1 MPSNSIKLV
10 IAGFVM
16 GWGPCLT
23 YTAPLLLPY
32 IGATK
37 RTWQDGLKVG
47 VVFAI
52 GRLLALAILGGLA
65 TVAFS
70 RINQF
75 FPPQKSGWLY
85 GIVSLFM
92 IAMGVC
98 IILGKGF
105 KIPIG
110 NKMLNRGTE
119 GMFLFGFLMG
129 VAPCVPYVAILTY
142 IACVAENAVLA
153 GMWYATAFAL
163 GTAIA
168 PIALGAFMGFIPG
181 KALKSLKLL
190 KIFQAVCGVILILFG
205 FQLSYYVL
213 HVLI

>member
-1 MPSNSIKLV
+1 MPSNSIKLIV
-10 IAGFVM
+10 AGFVM

-23 YTAPLLLPY
+23 STAPLLLPY

-37 RTWQDGLKVG
+37 ITWQGGLKTG
-47 VVFAI
+47 MVFSI
-52 GRLLALAILGGLA
+52 GRLLALAILGGLV

-75 FPPQKSGWLY
+75 FPPQRSGWLY

-92 IAMGVC
+92 IVMGILIV
-98 IILGKGF
+98 LGKGF
-105 KIPIG
+105 RMPFG
-110 NKMLNRGTE
+110 NKMLDRGTE

-142 IACVAENAVLA
+142 IACVAEKDVLA
-153 GMWYATAFAL
+153 GVWYATVFAS

-168 PIALGAFMGFIPG
+168 PIVLATFMGFIPG
-181 KALKSLKLL
+181 KVLKSSKFF
-190 KIFQAVCGVILILFG
+190 KIFQGVCGVVLIIFG
-205 FQLSYYVL
+205 FQLLYYVV
-213 HVLI
+213 HVLM

>member
-1 MPSNSIKLV
+1 MLSDSIKLI

-37 RTWQDGLKVG
+37 RTWQGGLQTG
-47 VVFAI
+47 IVFSI
-52 GRLLALAILGGLA
+52 GRLLALAILGGLV

-75 FPPQKSGWLY
+75 FPPQRSGWIY

-92 IAMGVC
+92 IVMGIC

-142 IACVAENAVLA
+142 IACVAENDVLA
-153 GMWYATAFAL
+153 GVWYATVFAL

-168 PIALGAFMGFIPG
+168 PIVLATFMGFIPG
-181 KALKSLKLL
+181 KVLKSFKFF
-190 KIFQAVCGVILILFG
+190 KIFQGVCGVVLILFG
-205 FQLSYYVL
+205 FQLLYYVV
-213 HVLI
+213 HVLT

>member
-1 MPSNSIKLV
+1 
-10 IAGFVM
+10 M

-37 RTWQDGLKVG
+37 RTCQDGLKVG
-47 VVFAI
+47 LVFSI

-75 FPPQKSGWLY
+75 FPPQRSGWLY
-85 GIVSLFM
+85 GVVSLFM
-92 IAMGVC
+92 IVMGIL

-105 KIPIG
+105 RIPIV
-110 NKMLNRGTE
+110 NKILDRGAE
-119 GMFLFGFLMG
+119 SMFLFGFLMG

-142 IACVAENAVLA
+142 IACVAENKVLA
-153 GMWYATAFAL
+153 GMWYAVVFAL

-168 PIALGAFMGFIPG
+168 PIVLGAFMGFIPG
-181 KALKSLKLL
+181 KVLKSSKLQ
-190 KIFQAVCGVILILFG
+190 KTFQAVCGVVLILFG
-205 FQLSYYVL
+205 FQLLYYVL
-213 HVLI
+213 NVVM